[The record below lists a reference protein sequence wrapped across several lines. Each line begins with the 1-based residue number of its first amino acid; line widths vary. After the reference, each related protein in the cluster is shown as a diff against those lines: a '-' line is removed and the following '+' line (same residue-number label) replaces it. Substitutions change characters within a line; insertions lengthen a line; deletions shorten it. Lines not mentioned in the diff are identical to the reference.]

1 MLYLFKRIILE
12 SIYLVNNKKNKLSFN
27 LLNFKMES
35 FMEFLNDLQNF
46 YSNIEKIAE
55 ILTSSLKNQSLPID
69 SGWYNDHY
77 HIENGNWIRE
87 AYPIKVLTLNGLC
100 DIEIGF
106 FNIAI
111 TSKLKKEQ
119 ALLYNFSSLE
129 SLNLKYDVYGV
140 ENFLLDFKNE
150 FFDEKETIK
159 NKIKNSSEENIAFS
173 FYFELNS
180 SKSNIQKIVN
190 TINLLRANK
199 FFY

>member
-1 MLYLFKRIILE
+1 M
-12 SIYLVNNKKNKLSFN
+12 
-27 LLNFKMES
+27 
-35 FMEFLNDLQNF
+35 
-46 YSNIEKIAE
+46 
-55 ILTSSLKNQSLPID
+55 
-69 SGWYNDHY
+69 
-77 HIENGNWIRE
+77 
-87 AYPIKVLTLNGLC
+87 NGLC

-119 ALLYNFSSLE
+119 ALSYNFSSLE

-140 ENFLLDFKNE
+140 ENFLLDFKND

-159 NKIKNSSEENIAFS
+159 NKIKNSSEEDIAFS

-190 TINLLRANK
+190 TINLLRANN

>member
-1 MLYLFKRIILE
+1 
-12 SIYLVNNKKNKLSFN
+12 
-27 LLNFKMES
+27 
-35 FMEFLNDLQNF
+35 MEFLNDLQNF

-55 ILTSSLKNQSLPID
+55 VLASSLKNQNLSID
-69 SGWYNDHY
+69 SGWYNNHY
-77 HIENGNWIRE
+77 HIENRNWIRE

-119 ALLYNFSSLE
+119 ALSYNFSSLE
-129 SLNLKYDVYGV
+129 ALDLKYDVYGA

-150 FFDEKETIK
+150 FFDEKEIRTSPLHDASHRVDSQEPCCFTIK
-159 NKIKNSSEENIAFS
+159 NRIKNSSEEDIAFS

>member
-55 ILTSSLKNQSLPID
+55 VLTSSLKNQSLPID

-119 ALLYNFSSLE
+119 ALSYNFSSLE

>member
-1 MLYLFKRIILE
+1 
-12 SIYLVNNKKNKLSFN
+12 
-27 LLNFKMES
+27 
-35 FMEFLNDLQNF
+35 MEFLNDLQNF

-55 ILTSSLKNQSLPID
+55 VLASSIKNQNLPID

-106 FNIAI
+106 FNIAV

-119 ALLYNFSSLE
+119 ALSYNFSSLE

-150 FFDEKETIK
+150 FFDEKEKIK
-159 NKIKNSSEENIAFS
+159 NKIKNSSEEDIAFS

>member
-1 MLYLFKRIILE
+1 
-12 SIYLVNNKKNKLSFN
+12 
-27 LLNFKMES
+27 
-35 FMEFLNDLQNF
+35 MEFLNDLQNF

-55 ILTSSLKNQSLPID
+55 VLTSSLKNQSLSID
-69 SGWYNDHY
+69 SGWYNYPY

-150 FFDEKETIK
+150 FFDEKEKIK
-159 NKIKNSSEENIAFS
+159 NKIKNSSEEDIAFS

>member
-1 MLYLFKRIILE
+1 
-12 SIYLVNNKKNKLSFN
+12 
-27 LLNFKMES
+27 
-35 FMEFLNDLQNF
+35 MEFLNDLQNF

-55 ILTSSLKNQSLPID
+55 ILTSSLKNQSLSID

-119 ALLYNFSSLE
+119 ALSYNFSSLE

-140 ENFLLDFKNE
+140 ENFYWILKMIFLMKR
-150 FFDEKETIK
+150 K
-159 NKIKNSSEENIAFS
+159 
-173 FYFELNS
+173 
-180 SKSNIQKIVN
+180 Q
-190 TINLLRANK
+190 
-199 FFY
+199 

>member
-1 MLYLFKRIILE
+1 
-12 SIYLVNNKKNKLSFN
+12 
-27 LLNFKMES
+27 
-35 FMEFLNDLQNF
+35 MEFLNDLQNF

-55 ILTSSLKNQSLPID
+55 VLASSIKNQNLPID

-119 ALLYNFSSLE
+119 ALSYNFSSLE
-129 SLNLKYDVYGV
+129 ALDLKYDVYGV

-159 NKIKNSSEENIAFS
+159 NKIKNSSEKDIAFS

>member
-1 MLYLFKRIILE
+1 M
-12 SIYLVNNKKNKLSFN
+12 
-27 LLNFKMES
+27 
-35 FMEFLNDLQNF
+35 
-46 YSNIEKIAE
+46 
-55 ILTSSLKNQSLPID
+55 
-69 SGWYNDHY
+69 
-77 HIENGNWIRE
+77 
-87 AYPIKVLTLNGLC
+87 NGLC

-111 TSKLKKEQ
+111 TSKLKKKQ
-119 ALLYNFSSLE
+119 ALSYNFSSLE
-129 SLNLKYDVYGV
+129 ALNLKYDVYGV

-150 FFDEKETIK
+150 SFDEKETIK

>member
-1 MLYLFKRIILE
+1 
-12 SIYLVNNKKNKLSFN
+12 
-27 LLNFKMES
+27 
-35 FMEFLNDLQNF
+35 MEFLNDLQNF

-55 ILTSSLKNQSLPID
+55 ILTSSLKNQSLSID

-119 ALLYNFSSLE
+119 ALSYNFSSLE
-129 SLNLKYDVYGV
+129 ALDLKYDVYGV

-150 FFDEKETIK
+150 FFDEKEIITSPLYDALHRVSSQEPCYFTIK
-159 NKIKNSSEENIAFS
+159 NRIKNSSEEDIAFS

>member
-1 MLYLFKRIILE
+1 
-12 SIYLVNNKKNKLSFN
+12 
-27 LLNFKMES
+27 
-35 FMEFLNDLQNF
+35 MEFLNDLQNF

-55 ILTSSLKNQSLPID
+55 VLTSSLKNQSLSID

-150 FFDEKETIK
+150 FFDEKEKIK
-159 NKIKNSSEENIAFS
+159 NKIKNSSEEDIAFS

>member
-1 MLYLFKRIILE
+1 
-12 SIYLVNNKKNKLSFN
+12 
-27 LLNFKMES
+27 MES

-55 ILTSSLKNQSLPID
+55 VLTSSLKNQSLSID

-150 FFDEKETIK
+150 FFDEKEKIK
-159 NKIKNSSEENIAFS
+159 NKIKNSSEEDIAFS

-190 TINLLRANK
+190 TINLLRDNK